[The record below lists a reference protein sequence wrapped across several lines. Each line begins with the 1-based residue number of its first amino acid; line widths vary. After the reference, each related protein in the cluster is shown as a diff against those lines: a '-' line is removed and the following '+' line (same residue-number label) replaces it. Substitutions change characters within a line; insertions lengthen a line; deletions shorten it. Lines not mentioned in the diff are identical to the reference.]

1 MSFSFIVTNEPE
13 RHATS
18 AWVEIINSSQL
29 GPKRTY
35 LGDLLLAPVLAFV
48 NALGGLVIFVIISPL
63 IPGSFL
69 NYVLS
74 FAALMAVVVHKA
86 LFHGNDIL
94 YRFKA
99 ARIQEPHVPT
109 CMILATRNITLS
121 LNAISPFLAG
131 YMILGKPVGVIKLKV
146 FSTICL
152 GQAQACSGDLNV
164 GHHYIPSFPASENT
178 LPTGH
183 SQLAHYMSPPPNIF
197 SCQLVASIWA
207 CFVQVA
213 VMNWTLG
220 SIDGVC
226 TNYTPPPSFAPHL
239 YPLANRSAEP
249 RKTISPA
256 RTAAHSSHIVSST
269 AQSCITIG
277 VIGPKRMF
285 GPDSTYRAIQFYL
298 LLGALLPMPFYFLG
312 RFFPRSPL
320 RVLSAPVM
328 LGAMAWLPPYAFL
341 RPLSASLRFPSLL
354 PLPTNHPTIIGNEL
368 TNPQRNPPLLRPLGW
383 WHHYNYIAAAGLDAS
398 LEISTI
404 VIILAITFP
413 EFSVPQW
420 RGNVDV
426 YKTLDATYGTTRKKL
441 PEGESF
447 GPSTWKM
454 CLEPP
459 VCPPWAFSR
468 DREGVV

>member
-18 AWVEIINSSQL
+18 AWVEIINSSQF

-63 IPGSFL
+63 IPGSSL
-69 NYVLS
+69 NYVLP

-86 LFHGNDIL
+86 LFYGNDIS

-121 LNAISPFLAG
+121 LNVISPFLAG

-152 GQAQACSGDLNV
+152 GQA
-164 GHHYIPSFPASENT
+164 SFPARALHE
-178 LPTGH
+178 
-183 SQLAHYMSPPPNIF
+183 PPQNIF

-354 PLPTNHPTIIGNEL
+354 PLPTNHRTIIGNEL